1 MTNYFRITAYHPE
14 KDISAIFDSNGYFEK
29 LWQFSSFL
37 VNKGFKI
44 LVVTAESKIT
54 KTNIPTPKYSP
65 NNLILRACIK
75 GKVDTSNNYTEINGR
90 WYTFR

>member
-1 MTNYFRITAYHPE
+1 MEFFRITAYNPTE
-14 KDISAIFDSNGYFEK
+14 DCSIIIDSNGKFEK
-29 LWQFSSFL
+29 LWQFSSLL

-44 LVVTAESKIT
+44 LVVTSERKIT

-65 NNLILRACIK
+65 DSLILRACIK

-90 WYTFR
+90 WYEV